1 LLGLLLAMVGLDN
14 VTNQERFTFGLLELR
29 DGLELVPVILGLFAV
44 AEMFELWVSGGSLTG
59 ESVKPMNTRDTQRQ
73 VFRGMLEASRRPR
86 SSPTGM
92 QSRRRRARRHSARA
106 TSRGSSVPRQ
116 LTTR

>member
-73 VFRGMLEASRRPR
+73 VFRG
-86 SSPTGM
+86 
-92 QSRRRRARRHSARA
+92 RAGRVHRLRA
-106 TSRGSSVPRQ
+106 CKADVEEQGDIRQGQHRGGHRFRGS
-116 LTTR
+116 